1 MPRRATRRFFSRDAE
16 TLALDLLG
24 TTLVR
29 TLDTGQ
35 ILRAAIVETEAYVGI
50 HDRASHASN
59 GRRTPR
65 NQSMYARPGTLYVY
79 FTYGMHHCANIVCGS
94 LNEPVAVLLRA
105 AEPLEGLDTMRE
117 LRQPA
122 QRRALS
128 GDFMKAASRTLPDTE
143 VCRGPG
149 NLCKA
154 FAIDRALDGS
164 DLVAGGPLS
173 VEIPSSLPIHPDRVS
188 RGPRIGIGYA
198 EDWVA
203 APLRF
208 WISDSA
214 AVSRIGSRSTRGRR
228 SV

>member
-16 TLALDLLG
+16 SLARDLLG
-24 TTLVR
+24 TTLIR

-35 ILRAAIVETEAYVGI
+35 ILRATIVETEAYVGI

-65 NQSMYARPGTLYVY
+65 NESMYARPGTLYVY

-105 AEPLEGLDTMRE
+105 AQPFEGLDAMRE

-122 QRRALS
+122 LPAEPS
-128 GDFMKAASRTLPDTE
+128 DFMKAASRTLTDHE
-143 VCRGPG
+143 LCRGPG

-154 FAIDRALDGS
+154 FAIDRSLDGS
-164 DLVAGGPLS
+164 DLLGDGPLS
-173 VEIPSSLPIHPDRVS
+173 VEIPSSMPIHPDRVS
-188 RGPRIGIGYA
+188 RGPRIGIGNA
-198 EDWVA
+198 GEWIDA
-203 APLRF
+203 SLRF
-208 WISDSA
+208 WINDSA